1 MRRLAVVS
9 LLGAVTT
16 TFTMSTVFAFTAS
29 PATAATPDL
38 GVLVGQDEYVAGVE
52 GATLHLTVSA
62 RDLPTDSAIAVT
74 SYRPVRT
81 RVAFR
86 EVTAG
91 DLPGVV
97 DTVLIGASDVP
108 RDDAGY
114 LAIEV
119 PVEIGSRTSS
129 ALQMSAAGIYPVSIG
144 IVVDKLVVDQIVTF
158 VERLPSDV
166 SSPGGHEPLQVA
178 LLTGFSGPV
187 TLQPD
192 FSTDVDAAAL
202 DATVTMV
209 TALEDLDMV
218 PVSILARPEWIDA
231 LARLGDEGTSV
242 LERIDALQSV
252 QLFSSTYVDVSADD
266 LVSEGLSDVM
276 LTQLRRGEDTLA
288 SHLPTLSTRRDTFL
302 ATTGLSAESSAL
314 IRDLG
319 FRSVVLTSDAQNT
332 TAKGALFFADTTRL
346 IRLSFDGGSLDAAV
360 ADPYLSAT
368 LTLGST
374 PGADA
379 FLASERV
386 LAEIKLL
393 RSELESADQSL
404 SGRAVFLATADG
416 SPPSATLVAALMDAL
431 ATEPDIVATTI
442 DEALDS
448 TDVGLVNGRPVSLD
462 LPPNVA
468 TDSPVLASLDRQLR
482 TLVESFAPMLPDGD
496 VRVEMWRALLE
507 VLPDRSLSTTE
518 REAYVR
524 AVEDQTRAIAA
535 SIVPPSSTTF
545 TLGGR
550 DSSIRIT
557 LRNDGDSDLSVQV
570 RLTSSKLRFPSQ
582 SDPVLLPANTTTSIE
597 VSVEARSNGRFPV
610 TLQLFTPDGAQPI
623 GAPVTFTARVN
634 ALAGLGQLV
643 TGVALLLLLSWWAHH
658 LRRERRSRSEQ
669 VDQTSA
675 RHPSTDRSGS

>member
-1 MRRLAVVS
+1 MRRLTVAS
-9 LLGAVTT
+9 LLGVVTAA
-16 TFTMSTVFAFTAS
+16 FTMSIVFTAS
-29 PATAATPDL
+29 PVAAATPEL

-62 RDLPTDSAIAVT
+62 QDLPTDAAIAIT

-86 EVTAG
+86 EVTSG

-97 DTVLIGASDVP
+97 DTVLVDAGDVP

-114 LAIEV
+114 LAIEI
-119 PVEIGSRTSS
+119 PIEIDARTSS
-129 ALQMSAAGIYPVSIG
+129 ALQMSAAGVYPVSVG

-166 SSPGGHEPLQVA
+166 SSPSGHDSLQVA
-178 LLTGFSGPV
+178 LVTGFGGPV

-192 FSTDVDAAAL
+192 FSADVDAAAL
-202 DATVTMV
+202 DATITMV

-231 LARLGDEGTSV
+231 LSRLDDEGADV
-242 LERIDALQSV
+242 LARIDALQSV
-252 QLFSSTYVDVSADD
+252 QLLSTTYVDVSADD

-276 LTQLRRGEDTLA
+276 LAQLRRGEDTLA
-288 SHLPTLSTRRDTFL
+288 THLPTLSTRRDAYL
-302 ATTGLSAESSAL
+302 ATTGLTAQSSAL

-319 FRSVVLTSDAQNT
+319 FRSVVLTSDAQDA

-360 ADPYLSAT
+360 VDPYLSAT
-368 LTLGST
+368 LSIGSA
-374 PGADA
+374 PGADSL
-379 FLASERV
+379 LAAQRV
-386 LAEIKLL
+386 LTEIKLL
-393 RSELESADQSL
+393 RSELEAADESL
-404 SGRAVFLATADG
+404 TGRTVFLATADG
-416 SPPSATLVAALMDAL
+416 SPPSAALVAALMDAL
-431 ATEPDIVATTI
+431 ATEPDIIATTI
-442 DEALDS
+442 DDALAS

-462 LPPNVA
+462 LPSNVA
-468 TDSPVLASLDRQLR
+468 SDSPVLASLDRQLR
-482 TLVESFAPMLPDGD
+482 ALVESFAPMLPDGD

-524 AVEDQTRAIAA
+524 AVDDQTRAIAT

-597 VSVEARSNGRFPV
+597 VAVEARSNGRFPV
-610 TLQLFTPDGAQPI
+610 TMQLFTPDGAQPI

-643 TGVALLLLLSWWAHH
+643 TGVALLLLLSWWVHH
-658 LRRERRSRSEQ
+658 LRRERRSRNEQ
-669 VDQTSA
+669 VGQTSA
-675 RHPSTDRSGS
+675 RHPSIDRSGS